1 MEGIAKITY
10 GFGLLF
16 FFLMLKSGV
25 LYMLL
30 HLRNLSGGVIS
41 IITVL
46 NFLWVWLENLAGNTF
61 LKDKSR

>member
-16 FFLMLKSGV
+16 FLMLKSRV